1 MLKTSQF
8 EAPPERGSKTKR
20 TQDFRPGFSLSSL
33 TAYLVATG
41 GGAVGV
47 VTIPPTIPPI
57 PPPHELHELQEL
69 QELPLLQ
76 VLQVLQQVCWQ
87 QQSLPFFL
95 RRPASAES
103 GVRATQAQATTATIQ
118 ILRSIRLPP

>member
-1 MLKTSQF
+1 
-8 EAPPERGSKTKR
+8 
-20 TQDFRPGFSLSSL
+20 
-33 TAYLVATG
+33 LVATG

-47 VTIPPTIPPI
+47 VTIPPTIPP
-57 PPPHELHELQEL
+57 PHELQELHELQVL
-69 QELPLLQ
+69 QPLLQ

>member
-1 MLKTSQF
+1 LKWRS
-8 EAPPERGSKTKR
+8 EPGCKNKEN
-20 TQDFRPGFSLSSL
+20 PGFPAWVLFAVA
-33 TAYLVATG
+33 AYFVATG

-47 VTIPPTIPPI
+47 VATI
-57 PPPHELHELQEL
+57 PPPHELHEPHEL
-69 QELPLLQ
+69 QLLQ
-76 VLQVLQQVCWQ
+76 QLLQVLQQVWQ
-87 QQSLPFFL
+87 QGSQQLFFFL

>member
-1 MLKTSQF
+1 
-8 EAPPERGSKTKR
+8 
-20 TQDFRPGFSLSSL
+20 
-33 TAYLVATG
+33 LVATG

-47 VTIPPTIPPI
+47 VTIPPTIPP
-57 PPPHELHELQEL
+57 PHELHELQEL
-69 QELPLLQ
+69 QPVLQ
-76 VLQVLQQVCWQ
+76 VLQPVLQVLQQVCWQ

>member
-1 MLKTSQF
+1 
-8 EAPPERGSKTKR
+8 
-20 TQDFRPGFSLSSL
+20 
-33 TAYLVATG
+33 LVATG

-47 VTIPPTIPPI
+47 VTIPPTI

-76 VLQVLQQVCWQ
+76 VLQVLQQVCCWQ